1 MNVPLSGLLSVKGVV
16 SRSLAG
22 PPSAPP
28 GVDPDLQ
35 DFLLQTNHTA
45 AAAESSRV
53 MKAVLTMGVFVCV
66 SASRGGCRETN
77 MK

>member
-1 MNVPLSGLLSVKGVV
+1 MKGVV

-22 PPSAPP
+22 PPSAPS

-53 MKAVLTMGVFVCV
+53 MKAVLMMMGVFVCV
-66 SASRGGCRETN
+66 SASRGAAERQT
-77 MK
+77 